1 MRKLIAITHTS
12 VDGIMQAPGG
22 PEEDPSDG
30 FTSGGWTVPF
40 RDEIGG
46 KAIGAIMAG
55 EFEMLLGRRTYDI
68 FAGYWPNQ
76 GNDHPVAVAFNKA
89 TKYVVS
95 RSPRQFDWK
104 NSQLIGG
111 DVGDGIRQL
120 KASDGPELH
129 IWGSSE
135 LLQTLIAADLIDE
148 FRIWVFP
155 VVLGQGKRL
164 FGNGMPP
171 RTLALVDTQR
181 NSKGVLMNTY
191 RPVGP
196 LPAPA
201 S

>member
-1 MRKLIAITHTS
+1 
-12 VDGIMQAPGG
+12 
-22 PEEDPSDG
+22 
-30 FTSGGWTVPF
+30 
-40 RDEIGG
+40 
-46 KAIGAIMAG
+46 
-55 EFEMLLGRRTYDI
+55 
-68 FAGYWPNQ
+68 
-76 GNDHPVAVAFNKA
+76 
-89 TKYVVS
+89 
-95 RSPRQFDWK
+95 
-104 NSQLIGG
+104 
-111 DVGDGIRQL
+111 L

>member
-12 VDGIMQAPGG
+12 LDGVMQAPGG
-22 PEEDPSDG
+22 PGEDPDNG
-30 FTSGGWTVPF
+30 FASGGWTVPF

-46 KAIGAIMAG
+46 KAIGEIVAG
-55 EFEMLLGRRTYDI
+55 EFDMLLGRRTYDI
-68 FAGYWPNQ
+68 FADYWPNQ
-76 GNDHPVAVAFNKA
+76 SGSPIGKAFDRA

-95 RSPRQFDWK
+95 RRPTKLDWK
-104 NSQLIGG
+104 NSQLVGG
-111 DVGDGIRQL
+111 DVVDGIRQL

-135 LLQTLIAADLIDE
+135 LLRTLIAADLIDE

-164 FGNGMPP
+164 FGNGVPP
-171 RTLALVDTQR
+171 RTLALVDTRR

-191 RPVGP
+191 RAVGP
-196 LPAPA
+196 LAAPAP
-201 S
+201 